1 MSDKNYIKYYDYMND
16 KQKDA
21 MTDLWMSGI
30 NTELEGRKG
39 AWVQYTDVEKAVAII
54 IREFIKEK

>member
-39 AWVQYTDVEKAVAII
+39 AWV
-54 IREFIKEK
+54 

>member
-1 MSDKNYIKYYDYMND
+1 MND

-39 AWVQYTDVEKAVAII
+39 AWVQYKDVEKAVAILI
-54 IREFIKEK
+54 KEFIKEK